1 MVKNNL
7 LNTRTASFSGLISN
21 GRIYRVPTYQ
31 RDYSWK
37 QDNWEDLWLD
47 IVNSHQTKNSHYMG
61 AIVLKGTQEDDFLTI
76 IDGQQRLATLSVL
89 AIAIIDKI
97 NSLVKRDINPVDN
110 QDRQSI
116 LRRTFL
122 GDKDP
127 GSLRYSS
134 KLFLNE
140 NNDDFYQGN
149 LVNLRHPRSLRS
161 LRKSNQLLWKAF
173 EYYSE
178 QLENLTEIIEDGASL
193 AEFLTETIARKLLF
207 IQINVEDDINA
218 YVIFETLNSRGV
230 ELSATDLLK
239 NYLFSQF
246 KGPDDLVAAQRE
258 WQEITRTVG
267 MEKFPEFLKYF
278 LSMTRRR
285 VRSNQL
291 FKLTKNQ
298 VQNAEQAFRLLEQ
311 LNELSEL
318 YVALGNPN
326 DNFWLDFPNFIQIRA
341 CIDELNLFKAKQVY
355 PALFAAYQAF
365 GDQTFDAQTFEKLLK
380 LLAVVS
386 FRYTVVGGLN
396 PNDLETQYN
405 MLANQIS
412 ARRIKTPRAAFGLI
426 SSALYVKDEKFSQDF
441 SLLSPASKQKKRLT
455 KYILGKLEKDESG
468 FDPKEDSFTVEH
480 ILPQNPDE
488 TWRQSFPESQIDEAI
503 YRLGNMTPLEPSL
516 NSKIGIEPYEEKRK
530 SYQKSVYQITQNV
543 QAEEW
548 TMSSIVRRQERM
560 AKRAVHIW
568 RVDY

>member
-1 MVKNNL
+1 MARNNL
-7 LNTRTASFSGLISN
+7 LDTRTASFSELISN

-31 RDYSWK
+31 RDYSWEE
-37 QDNWEDLWLD
+37 DNWEDLWLD
-47 IVNSHQTKNSHYMG
+47 ILTSHQTKDSHYMG
-61 AIVLKGTQEDDFLTI
+61 AIVLKGDQAEGSLTI

-89 AIAIIDKI
+89 AIAIIEKI
-97 NSLVKRDINPVDN
+97 NALVKRDVDPIDN
-110 QDRQSI
+110 RDRQSI

-149 LVNLRHPRSLRS
+149 LVNLREPKSLRS
-161 LRKSNQLLWKAF
+161 LRKSNQLLWQAF
-173 EYYSE
+173 RYFSE
-178 QLENLTEIIEDGASL
+178 RLEDLPNIVEDGALL
-193 AEFLTETIARKLLF
+193 ADFLTETVARRLLF
-207 IQINVEDDINA
+207 IQINVEDEVNA
-218 YVIFETLNSRGV
+218 YVVFETLNSRGV

-239 NYLFSQF
+239 NYIFSQF
-246 KGPDDLVAAQRE
+246 KGPDDLNAAQRE

-278 LSMTRRR
+278 LSMSRKR

-291 FKLTKNQ
+291 FKLTKSQ
-298 VQNAEQAFRLLEQ
+298 VRDAEQAFELLKQ
-311 LNELSEL
+311 LSELSDL

-326 DNFWLDFPNFIQIRA
+326 DNFWLDFPNFSKIRSH
-341 CIDELNLFKAKQVY
+341 IHELKLFKTKQVY
-355 PALFAAYQAF
+355 PALFAAYQAL
-365 GDQTFDAQTFEKLLK
+365 DEQTFEKLLK
-380 LLAVVS
+380 IVTVVS

-405 MLANQIS
+405 TLANQIS
-412 ARRIKTPRAAFGLI
+412 AGKIKTARAAFSLI
-426 SSALYVKDEKFSQDF
+426 SSAVYVNDEKFVQDF
-441 SLLSPASKQKKRLT
+441 SFLSLANKQKKKLT
-455 KYILGKLEKDESG
+455 KYILGRLEKNKSG
-468 FDPKEDSFTVEH
+468 VDVKEDSFTIEH

-488 TWRQSFPESQIDEAI
+488 TWRQNFREDEIDEAI
-503 YRLGNMTPLEPSL
+503 YRLGNMTPLEQSI
-516 NSKIGIEPYEEKRK
+516 NSKVDIAPYEQKKRF
-530 SYQKSVYQITQNV
+530 YQQSAYKVTQDI

-548 TMSSIVRRQERM
+548 TMSSIVNRQESL

-568 RVDY
+568 RVD